1 MQKWNELGQILTFV
15 TYDILLYEVIKM
27 SSQTLFAYFVK
38 SLWNIKDKFMI
49 SDNMVWRSL
58 IGLDGLLYLCI
69 RPNYLQWEVAF
80 LKVSESHEM
89 SEEQVDFLCIST
101 ICKGIRKLN
110 ILPCNLHKINQG
122 PLRLLQRKHII
133 MKIKLCWYR

>member
-1 MQKWNELGQILTFV
+1 
-15 TYDILLYEVIKM
+15 
-27 SSQTLFAYFVK
+27 
-38 SLWNIKDKFMI
+38 MI

-89 SEEQVDFLCIST
+89 SDEQVDFLCIST

-122 PLRLLQRKHII
+122 PLGLLQRKHII

>member
-1 MQKWNELGQILTFV
+1 MQKLINAKMKWARANSNICYIWYITRWGDKNVQPNFV
-15 TYDILLYEVIKM
+15 RL
-27 SSQTLFAYFVK
+27 
-38 SLWNIKDKFMI
+38 NIKDEFMI

-89 SEEQVDFLCIST
+89 SDEQVDFLCIST
-101 ICKGIRKLN
+101 ICEGIRKLN